1 MPAYTYLILG
11 GGMTADAAT
20 AGIREVDP
28 TGTIGLVGEDPDAP
42 YSRPPLS
49 KALWKGDPLDSVWRK
64 TADRGAELHLG
75 RRVVTLDTET
85 KRATDDRG
93 TTYRYE
99 KLLLATG
106 GTGRRLP
113 FGGDEV
119 IYFRTL
125 ADYRK
130 LRAAADAGAVVR
142 RERRQGKGNVVRRM
156 FADIEADVYVLV
168 DGDDT
173 YDAKAAPALVE
184 RLLSDGLDIVSRRR
198 VATGEATA
206 PWHSLTQINARSG
219 PLCRNGRGRSNR

>member
-75 RRVVTLDTET
+75 RRVVTLDAKT

-93 TTYRYE
+93 TTYGYE

-106 GTGRRLP
+106 GTVRRLP
-113 FGGDEV
+113 FGGDDV

-130 LRAAADAGAVVR
+130 LRAAADGGAR
-142 RERRQGKGNVVRRM
+142 C
-156 FADIEADVYVLV
+156 LV
-168 DGDDT
+168 IGGGVIGSEG
-173 YDAKAAPALVE
+173 AAAL
-184 RLLSDGLDIVSRRR
+184 RLV
-198 VATGEATA
+198 
-206 PWHSLTQINARSG
+206 
-219 PLCRNGRGRSNR
+219 GRGVTLVGPEGGVGARVYTGGLSRFLGGYFRGDGGDVGAGEWW